1 MGQTGVQTPWI
12 PLGLYYIWYMEVCS
26 TRIES
31 TSQDNSKVIG
41 LDKSEHQTLKSSS
54 QYVVSEIKH
63 STCCLRNQAF
73 HMLSQKSSIQFVV
86 SEIKHSICCLRNQ
99 AFNLLSQKSSIQF
112 VVSEIKHSI
121 CCLRNQAFNLLSQ
134 KSSIQFVVSEIK
146 HSICCLRNQAF
157 NLLSQKSS
165 IQFVV
170 SEIKH
175 SICCLRNQ
183 AFICCLKF
191 SQRAEE
197 NVFYQIADYIDYNL
211 EYTITGMV

>member
-99 AFNLLSQKSSIQF
+99 AFNLLSQKSSI
-112 VVSEIKHSI
+112 H
-121 CCLRNQAFNLLSQ
+121 LLSQ
-134 KSSIQFVVSEIK
+134 VLTQSWGKRFLSDRWLHWLQWGKRFLSDRWLHWLQSRIHYNWYGLNERS
-146 HSICCLRNQAF
+146 RND
-157 NLLSQKSS
+157 
-165 IQFVV
+165 
-170 SEIKH
+170 
-175 SICCLRNQ
+175 C
-183 AFICCLKF
+183 
-191 SQRAEE
+191 
-197 NVFYQIADYIDYNL
+197 
-211 EYTITGMV
+211 